1 MHFLPILRLLLV
13 ILSQI
18 LNNFDQE
25 TTRFYRWKV
34 CYSQDELAELLR
46 MGLEFGLLNEE
57 TIIDGTTVVLPMT
70 DIAKLPALEE
80 LHFDN
85 LSVEYVN

>member
-1 MHFLPILRLLLV
+1 MAMPR
-13 ILSQI
+13 
-18 LNNFDQE
+18 
-25 TTRFYRWKV
+25 
-34 CYSQDELAELLR
+34 ELAELLR

-57 TIIDGTTVVLPMT
+57 TIIDGTTVVLPT
-70 DIAKLPALEE
+70 ADIAKLPALEE